1 MKAHLQVEAAFLG
14 LNVLQPIAP
23 QHNFIH
29 RNLMI
34 VKKPSS
40 QLLIVFALSALC
52 LIGGLVVFHSSP
64 TSPASAEVASTGV
77 PPSTPLA
84 MRVGSAADRQ
94 APMSPSKPIVQPN
107 LVPDT
112 SSMAEKFDRATS
124 LRAFFYQ
131 AIRAPQS
138 GGYFYGTAALGTCTK
153 YSGAAPI
160 PANASPA
167 RLNAIRLMTLRCE
180 MTDEDRW

>member
-1 MKAHLQVEAAFLG
+1 MG

-23 QHNFIH
+23 QHNVIH

-64 TSPASAEVASTGV
+64 TSPASAEVASTEV

-107 LVPDT
+107 MVQDT

-124 LRAFFYQ
+124 LRAFF
-131 AIRAPQS
+131 IRRYGLRRAVGIFTVLPRLVPALSILVRRPFPQMHRPRGS
-138 GGYFYGTAALGTCTK
+138 MPF
-153 YSGAAPI
+153 
-160 PANASPA
+160 
-167 RLNAIRLMTLRCE
+167 
-180 MTDEDRW
+180 D